1 MRYYYLDASVGNI
14 HGFEALFMRA
24 QSFAASA
31 LERLTDHPLDPDFAR
46 VFEHIFKT
54 PVTDLEPMRRSADFR
69 PTNGQGFDQ
78 EPRPVLAHV
87 CRELYSF
94 ANDWSRTLN
103 RTRADVCIH
112 FDGSVRYVRHPGYP
126 RGLFD
131 PVNHMFASR
140 SIEEMEWLWH
150 NTLAFV
156 SYCHPLDPNFNPLWE
171 HPQRNVI
178 DFTHVAVSIQATWE
192 KLTGASLGGL
202 QVGAVAT
209 SSLEIILI
217 HEMMHC
223 EVYGLQDF
231 WSDSGPSGGTGG
243 WDVIMSVTK
252 EQSYVCAESIAML
265 CLAAAL
271 ADLQPMHL
279 PRGYGYTI
287 RRDGRIVT
295 YRKRILM

>member
-1 MRYYYLDASVGNI
+1 MVIRYYYLDASVGNP

-54 PVTDLEPMRRSADFR
+54 PVTDVEPMRRSAKFR
-69 PTNGQGFDQ
+69 PTNGQGGDY
-78 EPRPVLAHV
+78 EMRPVLAHI

-103 RTRADVCIH
+103 RTQAEVRIH
-112 FDGSVRYVRHPGYP
+112 FDGADRCVQYLG
-126 RGLFD
+126 GIFD
-131 PVNHMFASR
+131 PVNYMFNSESMEDAASTWR
-140 SIEEMEWLWH
+140 DAHAYVLNNRPEH
-150 NTLAFV
+150 PTL
-156 SYCHPLDPNFNPLWE
+156 NPWWE
-171 HPQRNVI
+171 HSQRNVI
-178 DFTHVAVSIQATWE
+178 DFTHAAVSVQATWE
-192 KLTGASLGGL
+192 KWARASLGGRCVDVVTTGL
-202 QVGAVAT
+202 
-209 SSLEIILI
+209 LETILI

-223 EVYGLQDF
+223 EAYGLQDF
-231 WSDSGPSGGTGG
+231 RCGSGGTGG

-252 EQSYVCAESIAML
+252 QESYVCAESIAML

-271 ADLQPMHL
+271 ADLQPTHL
-279 PRGYGYTI
+279 PSGYGYTI

-295 YRKRILM
+295 YRKKILM